1 MPIKKKVI
9 SLVLTMALLICVI
22 PNSLS
27 LSADYEDDL
36 KALQDKYAQMEK
48 KQEQLKKD
56 IAAAQADKKTQQQ
69 IQSKVKEQITLT
81 QEQIDFLEESIENLD
96 ARIVEKENEVA
107 QKTVEIDT
115 NLNLYK
121 QRLRALYMSNTGS
134 LLGALFGANSFSDF
148 LTTAEYINAI
158 TKHDNT
164 LLNNLH
170 ADKVALEQIQA
181 EIIAL
186 RAETQTQQDE
196 VEVKKA
202 ELDKQLN
209 AVSYEIALL
218 IKMEQEYKKNQA
230 EIEAEMEDV
239 QKEIDTIYEKMKST
253 YDKYVGGDF
262 TWPVKNFYKISS
274 PYGYRTWSSGYK
286 EFHTGIDIAGSGIYG
301 QPILAANTGTVMFVQ
316 SAYTTKGYGKYI
328 IIDHGGGYSTLYAHA
343 SEVYVKL
350 GDTVSRGE
358 TIGKVGSTG
367 RSTGPHLHF
376 EIRMDGKHQN
386 PMNWFK

>member
-1 MPIKKKVI
+1 MTIKKRAFA
-9 SLVLTMALLICVI
+9 LVLFLVFVI
-22 PNSLS
+22 TFIPSSLS
-27 LSADYEDDL
+27 ISADYEDDL
-36 KALQDKYAQMEK
+36 KALQNKYAEMEK

-56 IAAAQADKKTQQQ
+56 IAAAQADKKAQQQ
-69 IQSKVKEQITLT
+69 IQAKVKEQITLT
-81 QEQIDFLEESIENLD
+81 QEQIDFLEDSIENLD

-107 QKTVEIDT
+107 DKTVEIET
-115 NLNLYK
+115 NLELYK
-121 QRLRALYMSNTGS
+121 KRLRALYMSNNSS
-134 LLGALFGANSFSDF
+134 LIGALFGANSFSDF
-148 LTTAEYINAI
+148 LTSAQYINSI
-158 TKHDNT
+158 TKHDNN

-170 ADKVALEQIQA
+170 ADKVALQQIQE

-196 VEVKKA
+196 VEKKKA

-218 IKMEQEYKKNQA
+218 IKMEKEYKENQA

-239 QKEIDTIYEKMKST
+239 QKEIDTIYEKMKSA
-253 YDKYVGGDF
+253 YDKYVGGELL
-262 TWPVKNFYKISS
+262 WPVRNFYKISS

-301 QPILAANTGTVMFVQ
+301 QPILSANTGTVMFVQ

-376 EIRMDGKHQN
+376 EVRINGKYQN